1 MTDHVSYSQTD
12 NIATLTMDDGK
23 ANAFGFEM
31 ISALSEAL
39 AKAQS
44 DAGIV
49 LLKGR
54 PGVFSAGF
62 DLKVMNE
69 GQQAM
74 ADMIGRGANLLMDL
88 FLHPQPIVMACSGH
102 SLAAG
107 ALILLTG
114 DYRVGIDGAFKIG
127 LNETAIGMT
136 MPHFGIELARNRLGS
151 EALTQT
157 VLNAQLYDPKEAA
170 VIGYLDQS
178 VEHSQLDFTVQ
189 EKLKSLLSLD
199 KKAFA
204 ASKRAI
210 RTTTAELIRSHL

>member
-114 DYRVGIDGAFKIG
+114 DYRVGVDGAFKIG

-136 MPHFGIELARNRLGS
+136 MPHFGIELVFDIS
-151 EALTQT
+151 
-157 VLNAQLYDPKEAA
+157 A
-170 VIGYLDQS
+170 VICGLYL
-178 VEHSQLDFTVQ
+178 
-189 EKLKSLLSLD
+189 
-199 KKAFA
+199 
-204 ASKRAI
+204 
-210 RTTTAELIRSHL
+210 